1 LSDIVEIGVTIN
13 GRHDRYRVRVR
24 QHLADFLRE
33 ELELTGTHLG
43 CEHGVCGACTVRID
57 GATVRGCLVLAVQV
71 DGKNVETVEGLSDDG
86 TLGALQQAFIDG
98 NAAQCGFCTPGMLLS
113 AQELIDRGEIM
124 SREEIR
130 DHMSGNFCRCTG
142 YQSIV
147 DAVESVMKR
156 SASETGKA

>member
-1 LSDIVEIGVTIN
+1 MSDIVEIGVTIN
-13 GRHDRYRVRVR
+13 GRYDRHRVRVR

-33 ELELTGTHLG
+33 EMELTGTHLG
-43 CEHGVCGACTVRID
+43 CEHGVCGACTVRVD
-57 GATVRGCLVLAVQV
+57 GRTVRGCLVLAGQV

-86 TLGALQQAFIDG
+86 TLGALQQALIDG

-142 YQSIV
+142 YQAII

-156 SASETGKA
+156 GATETGKV